1 MIGLAVS
8 MDVKT
13 YKSGRR
19 LQRNWKLRY
28 IVERR
33 TRIKNN
39 ANRYLSIILSIPESI
54 YRLTIWSNVC
64 NTFI

>member
-39 ANRYLSIILSIPESI
+39 ANRCLSIKLSIPESI

>member
-28 IVERR
+28 IVER

-54 YRLTIWSNVC
+54 YRLRIWSNAC

>member
-39 ANRYLSIILSIPESI
+39 ANRCLYIKLSIPESI
-54 YRLTIWSNVC
+54 YRLTIWSDAC